1 MISLSCTLCLHCPF
15 SFVENPADMSHWPVT
30 ATRTN
35 ILYKN
40 IYCALCHG
48 VLDVNDTQLP
58 DFSSYEYS
66 FVNATFLVEFWW
78 MTITCDAETIEE
90 FVEKSDNF
98 TFSSIKPLL
107 NSRYFWLAINQALLM
122 SGNYP
127 SFLYKIQIHIPLQS
141 HYTLNHAHP

>member
-1 MISLSCTLCLHCPF
+1 
-15 SFVENPADMSHWPVT
+15 MSHWPVT

-40 IYCALCHG
+40 IYCAICHG

-58 DFSSYEYS
+58 DFSSYENS

-78 MTITCDAETIEE
+78 MTIKCDAETIEE

-107 NSRYFWLAINQALLM
+107 NSRYF
-122 SGNYP
+122 
-127 SFLYKIQIHIPLQS
+127 
-141 HYTLNHAHP
+141 